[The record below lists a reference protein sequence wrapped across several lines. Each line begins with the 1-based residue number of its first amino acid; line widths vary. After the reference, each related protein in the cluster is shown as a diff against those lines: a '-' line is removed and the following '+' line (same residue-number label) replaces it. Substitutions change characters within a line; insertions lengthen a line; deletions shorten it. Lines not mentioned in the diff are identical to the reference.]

1 MSMNSQQSGQLINAG
16 RIEILKRAQEEVMEG
31 RERIE
36 NRDDAQKEEHPL
48 VKERIPQNRETESLI
63 QREPRVLDK
72 RMYDTFA
79 GSFVERIDSIEREI
93 KGLKERLLTLGEK
106 RRQLDEQLQDLD
118 GEEDLLYK
126 RMRRLVEIKDRLD
139 QWVLFLDNPTI
150 V

>member
-16 RIEILKRAQEEVMEG
+16 RIEMLKRAQEKVMESK
-31 RERIE
+31 ERIE
-36 NRDDAQKEEHPL
+36 NRDDAQKEEQPL
-48 VKERIPQNRETESLI
+48 VKERIPQTRETESLI

>member
-16 RIEILKRAQEEVMEG
+16 RIEMLKRAQEKVMESK
-31 RERIE
+31 ERIE
-36 NRDDAQKEEHPL
+36 NRDDAQKEEQPL